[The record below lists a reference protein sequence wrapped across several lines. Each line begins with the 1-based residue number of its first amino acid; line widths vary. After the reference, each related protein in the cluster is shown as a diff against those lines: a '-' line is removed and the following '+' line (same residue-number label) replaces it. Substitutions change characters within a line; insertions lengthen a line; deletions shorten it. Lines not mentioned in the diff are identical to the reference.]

1 MESDFDMDSEYMYH
15 ADRFWQV
22 HIHPEDEEVYR
33 SAVDAVLSGNPELRS
48 IRYRARKADGT
59 YVVCSTR
66 CFVFSDKNGDPE
78 YFGGIIIPE

>member
-33 SAVDAVLSGNPELRS
+33 SAVDAL
-48 IRYRARKADGT
+48 Y
-59 YVVCSTR
+59 
-66 CFVFSDKNGDPE
+66 
-78 YFGGIIIPE
+78 